1 MFNYLLIFF
10 VFIIGSYSNIN
21 AETLKS
27 ALSNAYLN
35 NPIINSKRAE
45 LRSLDENGADYIH
58 IDIMDGHYVPNITFG
73 PNIVKSLRKVTS
85 KILDVHLMIKPVKQ
99 YINEFIEARS
109 DIISFH
115 PEADDNPEEII
126 KMISDAEIKAGIA
139 IHPKVNI
146 ADIDH
151 LFSKVQQII
160 VMTVTPGFGG
170 QKFMHE
176 QVKKIKDLDEIRKNN
191 NYNYEIAVD
200 GGVNNENAKICKDN
214 GADVLAVGSY
224 LLSQNQNNYYE
235 IINSLR

>member
-1 MFNYLLIFF
+1 MIKISPSILSADILKLEEEVRLLD
-10 VFIIGSYSNIN
+10 
-21 AETLKS
+21 K
-27 ALSNAYLN
+27 
-35 NPIINSKRAE
+35 
-45 LRSLDENGADYIH
+45 NGADYIH

-85 KILDVHLMIKPVKQ
+85 KILDVHLMIKPVKK
-99 YINEFIEARS
+99 YINEFVEAGS
-109 DIISFH
+109 DIITFH

-139 IHPKVNI
+139 IHPNVNV

-170 QKFMHE
+170 QKFMHD
-176 QVKKIKDLDEIRKNN
+176 QVQKIKDLDEIRKNN

-224 LLSQNQNNYYE
+224 LLSQNQNNYNK

>member
-1 MFNYLLIFF
+1 MIKISPSILSADI
-10 VFIIGSYSNIN
+10 
-21 AETLKS
+21 LK
-27 ALSNAYLN
+27 L
-35 NPIINSKRAE
+35 E
-45 LRSLDENGADYIH
+45 EEVRSLDENGADYIH

-73 PNIVKSLRKVTS
+73 PNIVKSLKKVTS

-139 IHPKVNI
+139 IHPEVNI

-170 QKFMHE
+170 QKFMHD
-176 QVKKIKDLDEIRKNN
+176 QVQKIKDLDEIRKNN

-224 LLSQNQNNYYE
+224 LLSQNQNNYNE

>member
-1 MFNYLLIFF
+1 MIKISPSILSADILKLEEEVKLLD
-10 VFIIGSYSNIN
+10 
-21 AETLKS
+21 K
-27 ALSNAYLN
+27 
-35 NPIINSKRAE
+35 
-45 LRSLDENGADYIH
+45 NGADYIH
-58 IDIMDGHYVPNITFG
+58 IDIMDGHFVPNITFG

-99 YINEFIEARS
+99 YINEFVKAGS

-115 PEADDNPEEII
+115 PEADEHPEEII

-139 IHPKVNI
+139 IHPEVNI
-146 ADIDH
+146 TDIDH
-151 LFSKVQQII
+151 LFNKVQQII

-170 QKFMHE
+170 QKFMHD
-176 QVKKIKDLDEIRKNN
+176 QVQKIKDLDEIRKNN

-224 LLSQNQNNYYE
+224 LLSQNQNNYNE

>member
-1 MFNYLLIFF
+1 MIKISPSILSADI
-10 VFIIGSYSNIN
+10 
-21 AETLKS
+21 LK
-27 ALSNAYLN
+27 L
-35 NPIINSKRAE
+35 E
-45 LRSLDENGADYIH
+45 EEVRSLDENGADYIH

-73 PNIVKSLRKVTS
+73 PNIVKSLKKVTS

-99 YINEFIEARS
+99 YINEFIEAGS
-109 DIISFH
+109 DIITFH

-146 ADIDH
+146 SDIDH
-151 LFSKVQQII
+151 LFNQVQQII

-170 QKFMHE
+170 QKFMYD
-176 QVKKIKDLDEIRKNN
+176 QVQKIKDLDEIRKNN
-191 NYNYEIAVD
+191 NYKYEIAVD
-200 GGVNNENAKICKDN
+200 GGVNNENARICKDN

-224 LLSQNQNNYYE
+224 LLSQNQNSYNE

>member
-1 MFNYLLIFF
+1 MIKISPSILSADILKLEEEVKLLD
-10 VFIIGSYSNIN
+10 
-21 AETLKS
+21 K
-27 ALSNAYLN
+27 
-35 NPIINSKRAE
+35 
-45 LRSLDENGADYIH
+45 NGADYIH

-85 KILDVHLMIKPVKQ
+85 KILDVHLMIKPVKK
-99 YINEFIEARS
+99 YINEFVEAGS
-109 DIISFH
+109 DIITFH

-151 LFSKVQQII
+151 LLSKVQQII

>member
-1 MFNYLLIFF
+1 MIKISPSILSADILKLEEEVKLLD
-10 VFIIGSYSNIN
+10 
-21 AETLKS
+21 K
-27 ALSNAYLN
+27 
-35 NPIINSKRAE
+35 
-45 LRSLDENGADYIH
+45 NGADYIH

-85 KILDVHLMIKPVKQ
+85 KILDVHLMIKPVKK
-99 YINEFIEARS
+99 YINEFVEAGS
-109 DIISFH
+109 DIITFH

-139 IHPKVNI
+139 IHPNVNV

-170 QKFMHE
+170 QKFMHD
-176 QVKKIKDLDEIRKNN
+176 QVQKIKDLDEIRKNN

-224 LLSQNQNNYYE
+224 LLSQNQNNYNE

>member
-1 MFNYLLIFF
+1 MIKISPSILSADI
-10 VFIIGSYSNIN
+10 
-21 AETLKS
+21 LK
-27 ALSNAYLN
+27 LEEEV
-35 NPIINSKRAE
+35 IH
-45 LRSLDENGADYIH
+45 LDKNGADYIH

-85 KILDVHLMIKPVKQ
+85 KILDVHLMIKPVKK
-99 YINEFIEARS
+99 YINEFVEAGS
-109 DIISFH
+109 DIITFH
-115 PEADDNPEEII
+115 PEADDNPEQII

-146 ADIDH
+146 TDIDH

-170 QKFMHE
+170 QKFMNE

-224 LLSQNQNNYYE
+224 LLSQNQNNYSE
-235 IINSLR
+235 IIKSLKKWIGIN

>member
-1 MFNYLLIFF
+1 MIKISPSILSADILKLEEEVKLLD
-10 VFIIGSYSNIN
+10 
-21 AETLKS
+21 K
-27 ALSNAYLN
+27 
-35 NPIINSKRAE
+35 
-45 LRSLDENGADYIH
+45 NGADYIH

-73 PNIVKSLRKVTS
+73 PNIVKSLRKITS
-85 KILDVHLMIKPVKQ
+85 KILDVHLMIKPVKK
-99 YINEFIEARS
+99 YINEFVEAGS
-109 DIISFH
+109 DIITFH
-115 PEADDNPEEII
+115 PEADDNSEEII

-151 LFSKVQQII
+151 LLSKVQQII

-176 QVKKIKDLDEIRKNN
+176 QVKKIKELDEIRKNN

-200 GGVNNENAKICKDN
+200 GGVNNENAKICKDS

-224 LLSQNQNNYYE
+224 LLSQNQNNYKE

>member
-1 MFNYLLIFF
+1 MIKISPSILSADILKLEEEVKLLD
-10 VFIIGSYSNIN
+10 
-21 AETLKS
+21 K
-27 ALSNAYLN
+27 
-35 NPIINSKRAE
+35 
-45 LRSLDENGADYIH
+45 NGADYIH

-99 YINEFIEARS
+99 YINEFVEAGS
-109 DIISFH
+109 DIITFH

-126 KMISDAEIKAGIA
+126 KMISDTDIKAGIA
-139 IHPKVNI
+139 IHPEVNI

-170 QKFMHE
+170 QKFMHD
-176 QVKKIKDLDEIRKNN
+176 QVQKIKDLDEIRKNN

-200 GGVNNENAKICKDN
+200 GGVNNENAKICKNN
-214 GADVLAVGSY
+214 GANVLAVGSY
-224 LLSQNQNNYYE
+224 LLSQNQNNYNE

>member
-1 MFNYLLIFF
+1 MIKISPSILSADI
-10 VFIIGSYSNIN
+10 
-21 AETLKS
+21 LK
-27 ALSNAYLN
+27 LEEEV
-35 NPIINSKRAE
+35 KH
-45 LRSLDENGADYIH
+45 LDKNGADYIH

-73 PNIVKSLRKVTS
+73 PNIVKSLRNVTS
-85 KILDVHLMIKPVKQ
+85 KILDVHLMIKPVKK
-99 YINEFIEARS
+99 YINEFVEAGS
-109 DIISFH
+109 DIITFH

-151 LFSKVQQII
+151 LFNKVQQII

-170 QKFMHE
+170 QKFMHD
-176 QVKKIKDLDEIRKNN
+176 QVQKIKDLDEIRKNN
-191 NYNYEIAVD
+191 NYSYEIAVD
-200 GGVNNENAKICKDN
+200 GGVNNENAKICTDN
-214 GADVLAVGSY
+214 GANVLAVGSY

>member
-1 MFNYLLIFF
+1 MIKISPSILSADF
-10 VFIIGSYSNIN
+10 
-21 AETLKS
+21 LK
-27 ALSNAYLN
+27 L
-35 NPIINSKRAE
+35 E
-45 LRSLDENGADYIH
+45 EEVRSLDLNGADYIH

-85 KILDVHLMIKPVKQ
+85 KILDVHLMIKPVKK
-99 YINEFIEARS
+99 YINEFVEAGS
-109 DIISFH
+109 DIITFH

-146 ADIDH
+146 TDIDH

-170 QKFMHE
+170 QKFMND
-176 QVKKIKDLDEIRKNN
+176 QVQKIKNLDEIKKNN
-191 NYNYEIAVD
+191 NYNYDIAVD
-200 GGVNNENAKICKDN
+200 GGVNNENARICKDN

-224 LLSQNQNNYYE
+224 LLSQNQKNYNE

>member
-1 MFNYLLIFF
+1 MIKISPSILSADILKLEEEVKLLD
-10 VFIIGSYSNIN
+10 
-21 AETLKS
+21 K
-27 ALSNAYLN
+27 
-35 NPIINSKRAE
+35 
-45 LRSLDENGADYIH
+45 NGADYIH
-58 IDIMDGHYVPNITFG
+58 IDIMDGHFVPNITFG

-85 KILDVHLMIKPVKQ
+85 KILDVHLMIKPVKK
-99 YINEFIEARS
+99 YINEFVEAGS
-109 DIISFH
+109 DIITFH
-115 PEADDNPEEII
+115 PEADDNPEGII

-170 QKFMHE
+170 QKFMHD
-176 QVKKIKDLDEIRKNN
+176 QVQKIKDLDEIRKNN

>member
-1 MFNYLLIFF
+1 MIKISPSILSADI
-10 VFIIGSYSNIN
+10 
-21 AETLKS
+21 LK
-27 ALSNAYLN
+27 LEEEV
-35 NPIINSKRAE
+35 RC
-45 LRSLDENGADYIH
+45 LDLNGAEYIH

-85 KILDVHLMIKPVKQ
+85 KILDVHLMIKPVKK
-99 YINEFIEARS
+99 YINEFVEAGS
-109 DIISFH
+109 DIITFH

-170 QKFMHE
+170 QKFMHD
-176 QVKKIKDLDEIRKNN
+176 QVQKIKDLDEIRKNN

-224 LLSQNQNNYYE
+224 LLSQNQNNYNK

>member
-1 MFNYLLIFF
+1 MIKISSSILSADI
-10 VFIIGSYSNIN
+10 
-21 AETLKS
+21 LK
-27 ALSNAYLN
+27 L
-35 NPIINSKRAE
+35 E
-45 LRSLDENGADYIH
+45 EEVRSLDLNGADYIH

-85 KILDVHLMIKPVKQ
+85 KILDVHLMIKPVKK
-99 YINEFIEARS
+99 YINEFVEAGS
-109 DIISFH
+109 DIITFH

-151 LFSKVQQII
+151 LLSKVQQII

-170 QKFMHE
+170 QKFMHD
-176 QVKKIKDLDEIRKNN
+176 QVQKIKDLDEIRKNN
-191 NYNYEIAVD
+191 NYNYDIAVD

-214 GADVLAVGSY
+214 GANVLAVGSY
-224 LLSQNQNNYYE
+224 LLSQNQNNYSE
-235 IINSLR
+235 IIKSLR

>member
-1 MFNYLLIFF
+1 MIKISPSILSADILKLEEEVKLLD
-10 VFIIGSYSNIN
+10 
-21 AETLKS
+21 K
-27 ALSNAYLN
+27 
-35 NPIINSKRAE
+35 
-45 LRSLDENGADYIH
+45 NGADYIH

-99 YINEFIEARS
+99 YINEFVEAGS
-109 DIISFH
+109 DIITFH

-139 IHPKVNI
+139 IHPEVNI

-170 QKFMHE
+170 QKFMHD
-176 QVKKIKDLDEIRKNN
+176 QVQKIKDLDEIRKNN
-191 NYNYEIAVD
+191 NYNYDIAVD

-214 GADVLAVGSY
+214 GANVLAVGSY
-224 LLSQNQNNYYE
+224 LLSQNQNNYNK

>member
-1 MFNYLLIFF
+1 MIKISPSILSADILKLEEEVRLLD
-10 VFIIGSYSNIN
+10 
-21 AETLKS
+21 K
-27 ALSNAYLN
+27 
-35 NPIINSKRAE
+35 
-45 LRSLDENGADYIH
+45 NGADYIH

-99 YINEFIEARS
+99 YINDFVEAGS
-109 DIISFH
+109 DIITFH

-146 ADIDH
+146 TDIDN

-170 QKFMHE
+170 QKFMHD
-176 QVKKIKDLDEIRKNN
+176 QVQKIKDLDEIRKNN